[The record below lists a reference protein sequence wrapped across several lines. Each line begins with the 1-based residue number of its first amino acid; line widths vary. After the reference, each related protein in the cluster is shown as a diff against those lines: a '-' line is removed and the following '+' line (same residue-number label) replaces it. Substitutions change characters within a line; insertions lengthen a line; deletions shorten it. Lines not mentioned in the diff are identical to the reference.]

1 MRILRAAVC
10 GYGTDLL
17 LGDPEWLAPAHPV
30 VLMGKGIRRLEEQ
43 LRPRF
48 PKTPEGESLAGAVLA
63 LCMTAG
69 TGLGSLA
76 ALRLLRRL
84 SRPLGFGLEALWCW
98 QALAVRDLSVEAER
112 VRSALEQGGLE
123 AARAA
128 VSKIVGRDTAE
139 LEEPGVLRAAVETV
153 AENFADGIVAPLFY
167 MMIGGAPLALWCK
180 AVNTMDSMIGYK
192 NDKYQYFGRAA
203 AKLDDA
209 VNFLPARLG
218 ALLLMQA
225 AFFCGEDVRG
235 AFRIWKRDR
244 RNHESPNSGQCEAAM
259 AGALG
264 LRLCGP
270 ASYSGKR
277 KEKPWIGDDLH
288 EIRPEDIH
296 RACRMDEAGSAI
308 ALLSFGIL
316 RLMVKG
322 WN

>member
-112 VRSALEQGGLE
+112 VRSELEQGGLE

-180 AVNTMDSMIGYK
+180 AVNTMDSMI
-192 NDKYQYFGRAA
+192 
-203 AKLDDA
+203 DDA
-209 VNFLPARLG
+209 VNFLPSRLG
-218 ALLLMQA
+218 ALLLMQV

-244 RNHESPNSGQCEAAM
+244 RKHESPNSGQCEAAM

-288 EIRPEDIH
+288 GIRPEDIH